1 MEPPAEAE
9 AVAVAAVAEAV
20 VAEAVVTE
28 EKVEEPPTPAH
39 KPVTK
44 VEVIER
50 PVPTLD
56 ADFWAG
62 MLTTKREMDKA
73 AKSLRYSNLV
83 VLK

>member
-1 MEPPAEAE
+1 MEPPVEAE
-9 AVAVAAVAEAV
+9 AVAVVAVAVAE
-20 VAEAVVTE
+20 VVTE

-44 VEVIER
+44 VEEVER

-62 MLTTKREMDKA
+62 MLTTKRQMDQA
-73 AKSLRYSNLV
+73 ARSLRYSNLV
-83 VLK
+83 LLK